1 MLLNLMPEMQY
12 GCMVTLDLARQV
24 DPARE
29 KQALLRKAGRE
40 LMVRFVI
47 LFVSEANA
55 HFVIF

>member
-12 GCMVTLDLARQV
+12 GCMVTLDLARHV

-47 LFVSEANA
+47 WFVSEANA

>member
-1 MLLNLMPEMQY
+1 MNLMTEMQY
-12 GCMVTLDLARQV
+12 GFMVTLDLARQV